1 MCLAVLAMKPAVITP
16 YYQEDEEILRRSYL
30 SVKNQSV
37 SAQHFYIGDGVL
49 NPLIDTWSVIHLS
62 LPKNSA
68 NNGNTPRCLGALL
81 AASLGYDPIFFL
93 DADNYYLVN
102 HIQDAI
108 CIKEANPCVDV
119 VFSGRQIL
127 LDDGTIFY
135 PAPEDRLRL
144 FADTSTMC
152 FFKSSFSALWLW
164 GVIPK
169 KLSPICD
176 RLIYESIFTMGM
188 STAWTEKPSMVFESH
203 YKSHYQAAKKRPI
216 YQCHDPDWNYLK
228 KILPSELSEFKAT
241 TGLEINIQ
249 L

>member
-1 MCLAVLAMKPAVITP
+1 MKPAVITP
-16 YYQEDEEILRRSYL
+16 YYQEDEKILRRSYL
-30 SVKNQSV
+30 SVRNQSV
-37 SAQHFYIGDGVL
+37 SAQHFYVGDGVS
-49 NPLIDTWSVIHLS
+49 NPLIDAWSVVHMS
-62 LPKNSA
+62 LPINSA

-81 AASLGYDPIFFL
+81 AASLGHNPIFFL

-102 HIQDAI
+102 HIQEALSVKELNPDA
-108 CIKEANPCVDV
+108 DV
-119 VFSGRQIL
+119 IFSGRQIL

-135 PAPEDRLRL
+135 PAREDRLRL

-176 RLIYESIFTMGM
+176 RIIYESISTMGL

-203 YKSHYQAAKKRPI
+203 YKAHYQAAKKRPV
-216 YQCHDPDWNYLK
+216 YKYHDPDWDYLK
-228 KILPSELSEFKAT
+228 TILPSELSEFKAA
-241 TGLEINIQ
+241 TGLDINIQ

>member
-1 MCLAVLAMKPAVITP
+1 MKPAVITP
-16 YYQEDEEILRRSYL
+16 YYQEDEKILRRSYL
-30 SVKNQSV
+30 SVRNQSV
-37 SAQHFYIGDGVL
+37 SAQHFYIGDGVS
-49 NPLIDTWSVIHLS
+49 NPLIDTWSVVHLS
-62 LPKNSA
+62 LPINSA

-81 AASLGYDPIFFL
+81 AASLGHNPIFFL

-102 HIQDAI
+102 HIQEALS
-108 CIKEANPCVDV
+108 IKELNPDADV
-119 VFSGRQIL
+119 IFSGRQIL
-127 LDDGTIFY
+127 LDDGTIFC

-176 RLIYESIFTMGM
+176 RIIYESISTMGL
-188 STAWTEKPSMVFESH
+188 STAWTEKQSMIFESH
-203 YKSHYQAAKKRPI
+203 YKAHYQAAKKIPM
-216 YQCHDPDWNYLK
+216 YKYHDPDWDYLK
-228 KILPSELSEFKAT
+228 TILPSELSEFKAA
-241 TGLEINIQ
+241 TGLDINIQ